1 MILASDIFSDVRSQ
15 LDDDNSG
22 RYTEAADLV
31 PAFNKAVLYL
41 VNVFNFAFDQKKI
54 TPESLRELAV
64 NKVLA
69 TTGTT
74 TKRVDLTSVTD
85 LWTILGVDP
94 DPVVTGTPA
103 VLSET
108 VNRWAKRMT
117 LEQWNDALSDPF
129 SAASGI
135 SIPQGLVRAG
145 YIGPGAYFGDGKL
158 YLMVRPGSIFTQDNI
173 ALWYLKNPT
182 KAISGTSTVEFP
194 RSLYG
199 LLVEKVV
206 NYISNQHGPES
217 PYGKVTDK
225 EINQLLT
232 LMLS

>member
-1 MILASDIFSDVRSQ
+1 MILASDVFSDVRSQ
-15 LDDDNSG
+15 LDDDTSG

-41 VNVFNFAFDQKKI
+41 VSVFNTAFDQKKI
-54 TPESLRELAV
+54 SPESLRELV
-64 NKVLA
+64 LNKVLA
-69 TTGTT
+69 VTGTT
-74 TKRVDLTSVTD
+74 TKKVDLTSVTD

-94 DPVVTGTPA
+94 DPIVAGGPA

-108 VNRWAKRMT
+108 RNRWATRMT

-129 SAASGI
+129 SAGTGI
-135 SIPQGLVRAG
+135 AIPEGLVRAG
-145 YIGPGAYFGDGKL
+145 YIGPGAYFGDTKL
-158 YLMVRPGSIFTQDNI
+158 YLMVRPGSLFTQDNI

-182 KAISGTSTVEFP
+182 KATSGTSTVEFP

-217 PYGKVTDK
+217 TYQKITNQ
-225 EINQLLT
+225 EITQLLQ